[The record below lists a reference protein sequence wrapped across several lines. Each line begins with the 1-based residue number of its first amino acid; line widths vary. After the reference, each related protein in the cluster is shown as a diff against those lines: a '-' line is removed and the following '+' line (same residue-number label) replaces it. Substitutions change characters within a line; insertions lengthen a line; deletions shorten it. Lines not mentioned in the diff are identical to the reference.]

1 MSELSKGVVDVAQ
14 TEGILTELRQ
24 TFDHLDY
31 RAVNAVLPVLQS
43 ARRIVCAGVGREGAY
58 LPGVLH
64 ASHASR
70 LR

>member
-31 RAVNAVLPVLQS
+31 R
-43 ARRIVCAGVGREGAY
+43 R
-58 LPGVLH
+58 
-64 ASHASR
+64 
-70 LR
+70 